1 MDFEEVVNEELVFVQ
16 ESFGDYKEVIRYLST
31 HLREK
36 GFVKQGFMNEVL
48 KRELKNPTGLYLG
61 DINVAIPHTEAKYV
75 NKSGIAIA
83 TLKTPIKF
91 RKMDDPEETI
101 PVHIVFL
108 IAVNNPK
115 NYVKL
120 LSKLTSS
127 FSDKVFVKSLYST
140 RDSTE
145 FVELIKNV
153 IK

>member
-1 MDFEEVVNEELVFVQ
+1 MDFKEVVNEELVFVQ
-16 ESFGDYKEVIRYLST
+16 ESFGDYKEVIRYLSV

-91 RKMDDPEETI
+91 RRMDDPEETI

-127 FSDKVFVKSLYST
+127 FSDKVFVKSLYSA
-140 RDSTE
+140 RNSAE
-145 FVELIKNV
+145 FVSLIKNV
-153 IK
+153 IS

>member
-36 GFVKQGFMNEVL
+36 DFVKQEFMNEVL